1 MVSDKGVLEILN
13 THLRDAIINHHC
25 STQHAFEVRVHSGP
39 LGLTR
44 SQMTKINTPG
54 KEIYKKLL
62 FPLFSFSNIWTN
74 LRTGVLFFDG

>member
-25 STQHAFEVRVHSGP
+25 STQHAFEVRVQFWAIG
-39 LGLTR
+39 
-44 SQMTKINTPG
+44 INTPG